1 MTLFGIRDRLSR
13 PFLVP
18 HAFFSSMRVLA
29 PFHPLWSLLKTM
41 GGPFWTVRALIT
53 MEYSDHGHL
62 AIIARRIAELE
73 RHIEYQR
80 QILVDLEK
88 VRRGDSKIAEIVR
101 STLRAFELNLERE
114 IRDQKRTTARMHG

>member
-1 MTLFGIRDRLSR
+1 
-13 PFLVP
+13 
-18 HAFFSSMRVLA
+18 
-29 PFHPLWSLLKTM
+29 M